1 MAARFKVIV
10 LEKDPGAPHYTYV
23 LWADVPTARQ
33 ALYAAAWGPT
43 RVSAWKDATNGAG
56 SDNEKLQNG
65 SVVETQQ
72 SIDVPVG
79 WTLAQIEAEVQI
91 RWTAYQNKITT
102 ANPWIRYGTTWD
114 GTTWIL
120 TGVA

>member
-56 SDNEKLQNG
+56 SDNEKLQNR
-65 SVVETQQ
+65 SVVERQQ
-72 SIDVPVG
+72 SID
-79 WTLAQIEAEVQI
+79 A
-91 RWTAYQNKITT
+91 
-102 ANPWIRYGTTWD
+102 
-114 GTTWIL
+114 
-120 TGVA
+120 GVAPQSLAGRANLIFLKRAPRRSHRPGQARSIG